1 MPNFNPQEEKLAM
14 DVFAWFLNV
23 STSVLIV
30 FVNKVLMDPRMGYK
44 FVFATTLCAFHFLAC
59 GGSVRLMEAVGYGK
73 RASMPLKDCLIF
85 AVVASVSIASLNL
98 SLLVN
103 SVGFYQISKLLII
116 PFVCLVEYLWF
127 KRRFTLMTVL
137 SILVVVAGV
146 AIVTVT
152 DVSMNML
159 GLVIAAISVVTSGL
173 QQIMCGAIQRKLGLT
188 SNQLL
193 SNTAP
198 VQGAMLLAVGPFVD
212 RLLAKAWIFQYD
224 YNVPAMA
231 CLFWSCAVAV
241 LVNISQFMCLGRF
254 SAVTFQVLGHTKT
267 ILVLICGWLYLGDV
281 ITNRKLSGMILAVV
295 GMAAYGYFN
304 SIATAAKPAGGAAGS
319 SGTAGAGS
327 KSSGGGGAANSLT
340 EPLLG
345 PGGGA
350 QTGSGQEEV
359 KVAVIASSAS
369 PGPTALRH
377 VGAGEGASG
386 GAGGTRGY

>member
-1 MPNFNPQEEKLAM
+1 MGTQLDPREAKMAM

-30 FVNKVLMDPRMGYK
+30 FVNKVLMDPKMGYK
-44 FVFATTLCAFHFLAC
+44 FVFATTLCAFHFLTC
-59 GGSVRLMEAVGYGK
+59 GASVRIMEAVGIGK
-73 RASMPLKDCLIF
+73 RAAMPLKDCLVF
-85 AVVASVSIASLNL
+85 AVIASVSIASLNL

-116 PFVCLVEYLWF
+116 PFVCLVEYVWF
-127 KRRFTLMTVL
+127 ARTFTAPMVL
-137 SILVVVAGV
+137 SILVVVVGV

-152 DVSMNML
+152 DVSVNGL

-173 QQIMCGAIQRKLGLT
+173 QQIMCGAIQRRLGLT

-198 VQGAMLLAVGPFVD
+198 VQGLMLLTVGPFVD
-212 RLLAKAWIFQYD
+212 KLLTKQWIGSYD
-224 YNVPAMA
+224 FNVPALN

-267 ILVLICGWLYLGDV
+267 VLVLICGWLYLGDV
-281 ITNRKLSGMILAVV
+281 ITNRKLAGMVLAVV
-295 GMAAYGYFN
+295 GMALYGYFN
-304 SIATAAKPAGGAAGS
+304 SLAPAPKAPAQPVAGADKRNSSAGSGPGGSMGGAG
-319 SGTAGAGS
+319 
-327 KSSGGGGAANSLT
+327 GGGGAGLT

-345 PGGGA
+345 AAGAGGVGVGSSSSA
-350 QTGSGQEEV
+350 GDAVSVAVHSRYHTGSGQ
-359 KVAVIASSAS
+359 
-369 PGPTALRH
+369 
-377 VGAGEGASG
+377 GEGQ
-386 GAGGTRGY
+386 

>member
-1 MPNFNPQEEKLAM
+1 M

-30 FVNKVLMDPRMGYK
+30 FVNKLLMDPKMGYK
-44 FVFATTLCAFHFLAC
+44 FVFATTLCAFHFLVC
-59 GGSVRLMEAVGYGK
+59 GGSVRAMELIGIGK
-73 RASMPLKDCLIF
+73 RASMPLYDCLLF

-116 PFVCLVEYLWF
+116 PFVCLVEYIWF
-127 KRRFTLMTVL
+127 KRRFTPYTVL

-152 DVSMNML
+152 DVSMNVL
-159 GLVIAAISVVTSGL
+159 GLVIAALSVVTSGL

-198 VQGAMLLAVGPFVD
+198 VQGLMLLVVGPMVD
-212 RLLAKAWIFQYD
+212 KAVTGEWIGGYETS
-224 YNVPAMA
+224 VPALT

-241 LVNISQFMCLGRF
+241 AVNISQFMCLGRF

-267 ILVLICGWLYLGDV
+267 VLVLICGWLYLGDV
-281 ITNRKLSGMILAVV
+281 ITNRKLTGMVTAVV
-295 GMAAYGYFN
+295 GMAMYGYFN
-304 SIATAAKPAGGAAGS
+304 SLAPAAKPAGG
-319 SGTAGAGS
+319 
-327 KSSGGGGAANSLT
+327 GGG
-340 EPLLG
+340 
-345 PGGGA
+345 
-350 QTGSGQEEV
+350 
-359 KVAVIASSAS
+359 
-369 PGPTALRH
+369 
-377 VGAGEGASG
+377 VGAGADGGKASVG
-386 GAGGTRGY
+386 GAGGDVSVAVHSAGSVDKST

>member
-1 MPNFNPQEEKLAM
+1 MAPSLDPKEEKLAM

-30 FVNKVLMDPRMGYK
+30 FVNKVLMDPKVGYK
-44 FVFATTLCAFHFLAC
+44 FVFATTLCAFHFLSC
-59 GGSVRLMEAVGYGK
+59 GGSVKAMEAMGFGK
-73 RASMPLKDCLIF
+73 RASMPWKDCIVF
-85 AVVASVSIASLNL
+85 AIVASISIASLNL

-127 KRRFTLMTVL
+127 KRKFTLPTVL
-137 SILVVVAGV
+137 CILVVVAGV

-152 DVSMNML
+152 DVSMNVL

-173 QQIMCGAIQRKLGLT
+173 QQIMCGAIQRRLGLT

-198 VQGAMLLAVGPFVD
+198 TQGFMLLLVGPFVD
-212 RLLAKAWIFQYD
+212 RLVTSRWIAQYEFS
-224 YNVPAMA
+224 VPALT
-231 CLFWSCAVAV
+231 CLAWSCGVAV

-267 ILVLICGWLYLGDV
+267 VLVLICGWLYLGDV
-281 ITNRKLSGMILAVV
+281 ITNRKLVGMCTAVF

-304 SIATAAKPAGGAAGS
+304 SLAPAKPAGGA
-319 SGTAGAGS
+319 GA
-327 KSSGGGGAANSLT
+327 SSGGSGSGGVAKRGDGGANES
-340 EPLLG
+340 LLG
-345 PGGGA
+345 VNGGGA
-350 QTGSGQEEV
+350 DGISVQVHS
-359 KVAVIASSAS
+359 
-369 PGPTALRH
+369 
-377 VGAGEGASG
+377 
-386 GAGGTRGY
+386 AGGQSLAAGGGGGFSSKTQ